1 MKLKSGSQNQQILRY
16 LLAGNTLTALESGPK
31 FGCLRLGA
39 RVYEINKYLSREVG
53 VLQIIPEMV
62 TVLDPAGN
70 RKRVAQYK
78 LVEIF

>member
-1 MKLKSGSQNQQILRY
+1 MELKAGSQNSLILDY
-16 LLAGNTLTALESGPK
+16 LMDGGTLTPLESGPK

-53 VLQIIPEMV
+53 GLQIVPEMV

-70 RKRVAQYK
+70 RKRVARYK